1 MQRRWVVAE
10 RIHQVLHAWL
20 QEEDRHFQLHFLSW
34 IVQRDLRQGHPAA
47 ELILKDTTGNR
58 RDSMK
63 SSLNYVYV
71 YTCGILLTTLLIEV
85 LEEGHSYDNI
95 KTLRAFE
102 MRMLN
107 T

>member
-1 MQRRWVVAE
+1 
-10 RIHQVLHAWL
+10 
-20 QEEDRHFQLHFLSW
+20 
-34 IVQRDLRQGHPAA
+34 
-47 ELILKDTTGNR
+47 
-58 RDSMK
+58 MK